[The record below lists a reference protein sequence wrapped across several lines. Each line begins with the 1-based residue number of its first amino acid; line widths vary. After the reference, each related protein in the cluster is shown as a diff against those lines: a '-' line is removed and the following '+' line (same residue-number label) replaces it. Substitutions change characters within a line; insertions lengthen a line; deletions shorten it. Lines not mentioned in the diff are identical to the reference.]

1 MEAVKDYGQVMLALW
16 IKENF
21 LINCEPHLSKCNS
34 LSVAFQSLRATV
46 PKIFCEPPEVLQRS
60 LLEQRTKSETS
71 FTEHR
76 RSNGIVVVNMNVRG
90 EVSIQTEEIELAS
103 EMVQSIAKFFNVPH
117 LSSTCEFP
125 REFENFEQ
133 LVHLTEAHQATR
145 QQMTADVA
153 EKMDLIGTLLIRAE
167 DQRLMG
173 CWGTAKQMYTELLY
187 TNRDLLTGY
196 QSRVC
201 EHRTLSDCQKRLNQ
215 FIEQASSL
223 RVGKFKTKVVSLC
236 HQALKTNN
244 LGALFKVVRTGVE

>member
-1 MEAVKDYGQVMLALW
+1 M
-16 IKENF
+16 
-21 LINCEPHLSKCNS
+21 
-34 LSVAFQSLRATV
+34 
-46 PKIFCEPPEVLQRS
+46 
-60 LLEQRTKSETS
+60 
-71 FTEHR
+71 
-76 RSNGIVVVNMNVRG
+76 
-90 EVSIQTEEIELAS
+90 VSIQTEEIELAS

-117 LSSTCEFP
+117 LASTCEFP
-125 REFENFEQ
+125 REFDKFEQ
-133 LVHLTEAHQATR
+133 LVHLTEAHQVTR

-153 EKMDLIGTLLIRAE
+153 EKIDLIGTLLVRAE

-196 QSRVC
+196 QSRIC

-244 LGALFKVVRTGVE
+244 LGTLFKVVRTGVE